1 MPFSL
6 FPDKNNIA
14 KLVGDIEEIVS
25 TDCVSYCIQMNM
37 HFKSSR
43 SQMFYKLDVLKNF
56 AKFR

>member
-25 TDCVSYCIQMNM
+25 TDCVSYCIIQSKWTCISKAAVHKCFIN
-37 HFKSSR
+37 
-43 SQMFYKLDVLKNF
+43 
-56 AKFR
+56 

>member
-25 TDCVSYCIQMNM
+25 TDCVSYCIIQS
-37 HFKSSR
+37 K
-43 SQMFYKLDVLKNF
+43 
-56 AKFR
+56 